1 MANQEA
7 RMAEKKAGMAEQAC
21 EAASRPAGMAQ
32 RDADAAG
39 QLAGMTG
46 SSAAAAVPAAA
57 PVQPSRRR
65 FLAGTGAAALAGA
78 LALPGRARAGAGD
91 AAAGDRA
98 ARGEAGGAA
107 ASELAAARGAFA
119 ASGAVQG
126 SAVHDAAARAALDVS
141 ERQVAHIARL
151 LPGCCAYSYD
161 QYLRPGLMTMEDFIR
176 MAVKLKVTAVDMTGY
191 YFRSTHPAYLASL
204 RHLAY
209 KNGVAFSGAACGV
222 RMVQA
227 RAAERRAAL
236 AQIRHWIDVTDQLG
250 APHLRV
256 FAGRLP
262 AGATEREAIGWVVET
277 MRAACDYAGA
287 RGIMVGIEDHSGIT
301 QRADV
306 CLELMHRIGS
316 PWAGINLDIT
326 HFLPAAGDRYR
337 QIAECVPYATNTH
350 IRDEFDDKEPIEMD
364 RVWEIFVRGGFKG
377 YTSVE
382 YEKDLAHNEDPIT
395 GVPKL
400 VALVRKLCARY
411 SSV

>member
-21 EAASRPAGMAQ
+21 GAVSRPDGLGIQEAAATAP
-32 RDADAAG
+32 
-39 QLAGMTG
+39 
-46 SSAAAAVPAAA
+46 SAAPER
-57 PVQPSRRR
+57 PSRRS

-78 LALPGRARAGAGD
+78 LALPGRARAAAGAGN

-98 ARGEAGGAA
+98 ARGGQTGGPA
-107 ASELAAARGAFA
+107 
-119 ASGAVQG
+119 AVQPVSPQNTAADTT
-126 SAVHDAAARAALDVS
+126 SAHGAAARAALDIS

-161 QYLRPGLMTMEDFIR
+161 QYLRSGLMTMEDFIR

-262 AGATEREAIGWVVET
+262 AGATEREAIGWVVEA

-350 IRDEFDDKEPIEMD
+350 IRDEFDDKEPIDMD

>member
-1 MANQEA
+1 MADKEA
-7 RMAEKKAGMAEQAC
+7 RMAENEARMADG
-21 EAASRPAGMAQ
+21 EAARADTAGMAQ
-32 RDADAAG
+32 RDADAVG
-39 QLAGMTG
+39 QPAGMAI
-46 SSAAAAVPAAA
+46 SSAAATLPAVAVPAAV
-57 PVQPSRRR
+57 PGRPSRRSL
-65 FLAGTGAAALAGA
+65 LAGTGAAALAGA
-78 LALPGRARAGAGD
+78 LALPSRAR

-98 ARGEAGGAA
+98 ARVGNTGGSA
-107 ASELAAARGAFA
+107 
-119 ASGAVQG
+119 AVQPVSPQNTAADTT
-126 SAVHDAAARAALDVS
+126 SAHGAAARAALDIS

-161 QYLRPGLMTMEDFIR
+161 QYLRSGLMTMEDFIR

-350 IRDEFDDKEPIEMD
+350 IRDEFDDKEPIDMD

>member
-1 MANQEA
+1 MVDKEA
-7 RMAEKKAGMAEQAC
+7 GKAIETAAMAEKETGMSGGAAGMAGGQGGGSRALSSE
-21 EAASRPAGMAQ
+21 EAE
-32 RDADAAG
+32 
-39 QLAGMTG
+39 TG
-46 SSAAAAVPAAA
+46 HAAAHGRT
-57 PVQPSRRR
+57 SRRS

-78 LALPGRARAGAGD
+78 LALPGRARAEADAAGE
-91 AAAGDRA
+91 AAAGDRT
-98 ARGEAGGAA
+98 
-107 ASELAAARGAFA
+107 ARGAVEVSPVA
-119 ASGAVQG
+119 QG
-126 SAVHDAAARAALDVS
+126 SAAHDAAARAALDIS

-176 MAVKLKVTAVDMTGY
+176 MAVKLKVTAVDMTAY

-227 RAAERRAAL
+227 QAAQRRAAL
-236 AQIRHWIDVTDQLG
+236 EQIRHWIDVTDQLG

-262 AGATEREAIGWVVET
+262 PGATEREAIGWVVET

-287 RGIMVGIEDHSGIT
+287 RGIMVGIEDHGGIT

-326 HFLPAAGDRYR
+326 HFLPSAGDRYR

-350 IRDEFDDKEPIEMD
+350 IRDEFDDKEPIDMD